1 MDVTLGSL
9 WGESLGVLEGLG
21 WLDDAESS
29 SNGSAEEEEEEAS
42 AATSRRGLLRQSA
55 ARSMSNRGLP
65 LFEEMVDDSRLGR
78 IKRRSGAHVGADGST
93 VEWSVVELDGG
104 EGGGDAVMGE
114 AVAAEGGNGN
124 KRVKLGDWA
133 MDRWSSELEWIDWIQ
148 KAMKLSRRGRKCEV
162 SLAQGYTADR
172 TAHTEVRARP

>member
-9 WGESLGVLEGLG
+9 WGESLGVLKGLG

-65 LFEEMVDDSRLGR
+65 FFEEMVDDSRLGR

-93 VEWSVVELDGG
+93 VEWSVVELDGE
-104 EGGGDAVMGE
+104 EGVDAVMGE
-114 AVAAEGGNGN
+114 SVAAGSGNGN
-124 KRVKLGDWA
+124 KRVKLGD
-133 MDRWSSELEWIDWIQ
+133 
-148 KAMKLSRRGRKCEV
+148 
-162 SLAQGYTADR
+162 
-172 TAHTEVRARP
+172 